1 MVALPA
7 THLKTATEIPDR
19 FVINEVPVEPG
30 IAPLAATQP
39 PPPLGP
45 LAAFNDQFTGRGFNT
60 IFRPQNPTTPAK
72 IPIPQPNSD
81 NILEL
86 NLTTELL
93 SFMDPWAVS
102 RTAAAS
108 KPTSF

>member
-19 FVINEVPVEPG
+19 FTINEVPAEPG
-30 IAPLAATQP
+30 IAPLAATEP

-45 LAAFNDQFTGRGFNT
+45 LAAFTDKFTGRGLTQYFVRRT
-60 IFRPQNPTTPAK
+60 QRTPADL
-72 IPIPQPNSD
+72 PIPQPDSD

-86 NLTTELL
+86 QP
-93 SFMDPWAVS
+93 DH
-102 RTAAAS
+102 
-108 KPTSF
+108 